1 MLWFF
6 CIFHNSF
13 QKIVKFPF
21 FVLVWHII
29 HIPRIGPNS
38 FDKFFYNFWTCMM
51 FVYYF
56 KNIAPSV
63 KVLLDFDDVQRNSF
77 VIFFLLDTVLFASLN
92 WQVLLHNDIRMQ
104 WLPFQFSYFSGTVQQ
119 LHPDLSA
126 MPRGVQPPPYVFFPI
141 SLRWVFNAIVH
152 IFKYKDIPVLNYHL
166 YANESLPCT
175 LLSPTYDIFPSIA
188 IQNLY
193 LITNSKSN
201 KIEI

>member
-1 MLWFF
+1 ML
-6 CIFHNSF
+6 
-13 QKIVKFPF
+13 
-21 FVLVWHII
+21 
-29 HIPRIGPNS
+29 
-38 FDKFFYNFWTCMM
+38 
-51 FVYYF
+51 VYYF

-77 VIFFLLDTVLFASLN
+77 VIFFFLLDTVLFANLN
-92 WQVLLHNDIRMQ
+92 WQVSLHNDIRMQ
-104 WLPFQFSYFSGTVQQ
+104 WLPFKFSYFSETVQQ
-119 LHPDLSA
+119 LHLDLSA
-126 MPRGVQPPPYVFFPI
+126 MQRGAQPPPYIFFPI

-166 YANESLPCT
+166 YANESLLCT
-175 LLSPTYDIFPSIA
+175 LQSPTYDIFLSIA